1 MARAGLAGLLLTTEA
16 EVRYFSGFHTAFW
29 QSPTRPWFLFLP
41 VEGKPVAIIPEIGAA
56 LMRATWLD
64 DIRSWPAPT
73 PGDDGIS
80 LLTELLAPLVRQ
92 TALEAN
98 AACREQILARG
109 AAAVFSGQGAA
120 GQAVA
125 GGSLTL
131 AQHPY
136 EKRRALI
143 TDLVDNYTVP
153 YDDEAMLRLFAP
165 EGEEDKQATMN
176 FGT

>member
-29 QSPTRPWFLFLP
+29 QSPTRPWFLFVP

-80 LLTELLAPLVRQ
+80 LLTELLAPL
-92 TALEAN
+92 
-98 AACREQILARG
+98 AARRSRHAPG
-109 AAAVFSGQGAA
+109 S
-120 GQAVA
+120 
-125 GGSLTL
+125 GGS
-131 AQHPY
+131 
-136 EKRRALI
+136 R
-143 TDLVDNYTVP
+143 
-153 YDDEAMLRLFAP
+153 LRTSWTQRSAP
-165 EGEEDKQATMN
+165 IGRSASLKS
-176 FGT
+176 